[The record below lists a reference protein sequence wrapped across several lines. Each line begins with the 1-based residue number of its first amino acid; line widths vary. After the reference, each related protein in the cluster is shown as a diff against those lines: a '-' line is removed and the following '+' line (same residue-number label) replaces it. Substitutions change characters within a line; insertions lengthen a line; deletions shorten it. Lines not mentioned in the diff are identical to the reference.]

1 MEHTLQSFSE
11 LCRDP
16 ILSLEKG
23 RICWMNAA
31 ARTCFPNMAPGDP
44 VAGLLPDY
52 VLQETGETFL
62 TTAILEGR
70 GYTVS
75 AARSGDAALLLTL
88 VPEPETG
95 TVSLVSDSLL
105 SGMRS
110 ALCNIELS
118 AAQLRRSLDP
128 RDSESE
134 HSLSILL
141 HNYYALHH
149 KLSNLSLMQ
158 QIHDSGIQLN
168 FQYVDL
174 VELCR
179 GLVLSTNHLAG
190 ARLAPV
196 EFVCTLESLP
206 ACMDAQKVELLLV
219 NLLSNA
225 LKYTPADGHIR
236 LRLTKS
242 GGKALIS
249 VDDDG
254 AGIPAEILNGV
265 FHAYETRLDAQ
276 NLSRAGTGGLGLGIC
291 RAIAEKHGGAL
302 ILESREQMGTSIR
315 LMLPLRA
322 KELHLYSERP
332 PYENG
337 GIVFLLT
344 ELSDVLDWQAYR
356 REYLD

>member
-16 ILSLEKG
+16 ILSVEQD
-23 RICWMNAA
+23 RIRWMNAA
-31 ARTCFPNMAPGDP
+31 ARKCFPTRNPGDR
-44 VAGLLPDY
+44 AAELLPDY
-52 VLQETGETFL
+52 ILQETGETFL

-70 GYTVS
+70 SYTVS

-88 VPEPETG
+88 VPAPEEG
-95 TVSLVSDSLL
+95 AVSIISDSLL

-110 ALCNIELS
+110 ALYNIELS
-118 AAQLRRSLDP
+118 AAQLRRRLDP
-128 RDSESE
+128 RDSENE
-134 HSLSILL
+134 QSLSILL

-149 KLSNLSLMQ
+149 KLSNLSLMR
-158 QIHDSGIQLN
+158 QINDSGIQLN
-168 FQYVDL
+168 LQFVDL

-179 GLVLSTNHLAG
+179 NLVLSTRHLTA

-196 EFVCTLESLP
+196 KFVCTLDSLP
-206 ACMDAQKVELLLV
+206 ACMDAQKVELLIV

-242 GGKALIS
+242 GGKAVIS

-276 NLSRAGTGGLGLGIC
+276 SFSRAGTGGLGLGIC
-291 RAIAEKHGGAL
+291 RAIAERHGGAL

-315 LMLPLRA
+315 LMLPLRTQ
-322 KELHLYSERP
+322 ELHLYSERP